1 MPETTEFQT
10 EMNVYNISSENLD
23 ELLEKEWLLTNDRGS
38 YAAGTV
44 LGCNTRRYHGL
55 LVASLLPPV
64 ERIVTLS
71 NLLETIHYQGRTCEL
86 SNFEFSDRLHPQG
99 YRSLRQFR
107 QDTGVHFRYELDD
120 LVVEKSIY
128 LAHDQDLLAVTY
140 DFSGS
145 VEGGRFSIMPLIAL
159 RDFHSLQSS
168 STSLS
173 MDQTD
178 DVYTAH
184 VLDPHGPAV
193 HFHCP
198 DATFEGSDNWWYAM
212 RYRREAARGQHDY
225 EDVWAAGSF
234 QTDFVCPA
242 RVTLIVQATAGLQRP
257 GPLDIDVDEL
267 INSLR
272 SRREKLYTW
281 AEVRDEHDKKLVRA
295 ADQFIVR
302 RRISESQ
309 ISTSILAGYHWFA
322 DWGRDTFIS
331 LPGLLLETG
340 RFSEAREVL
349 VTFGSVLN
357 EGMIP
362 NCFDDYGGQP
372 HYNSV
377 DASLWYVMAA
387 YRYLL
392 ATEDEQTFNKHFRP
406 VVEQIVEAYRDGTR
420 FNIHADDDG
429 LIVCGDAET
438 QLTWMDARCNNVSF
452 TPRYGK
458 PVEVNALWVNA
469 LHILAQTASD
479 KVRRRY
485 WLDQAQLA
493 EKSFRKLFWNTDQS
507 CLYDCIMPDGSPDA
521 SVRPNQIFAVSL
533 PFSCLDSEQQ
543 LSVVRTVQEHLL
555 TPYGLRSLSSQDSRY
570 CGRYQGD
577 QYSRDSA
584 YHQGTVWG
592 FLMGPFI
599 EAFLKANQF
608 SPESARQAYDMITPL
623 LDHLDND
630 ACLGSV
636 SEIFDGDPPHQPR
649 GCIAQAWSVAELLRV
664 KKLLMQS

>member
-23 ELLEKEWLLTNDRGS
+23 EMLEKEWLLTNDRGS

-71 NLLETIHYQGRTCEL
+71 NLLETVCYQGRTCEL
-86 SNFEFSDRLHPQG
+86 SNFEFSDRMHPQG

-184 VLDPHGPAV
+184 VLDPQGPAA

-198 DATFEGSDNWWYAM
+198 GANFEGGADWWYAM
-212 RYRREAARGQHDY
+212 RYRKEAARGQHDY

-234 QTDFVCPA
+234 KTDFVCPA
-242 RVTLIVQATAGLQRP
+242 RVTLVVQATAGLQRP

-267 INSLR
+267 IDSLH

-281 AEVRDEHDKKLVRA
+281 ADVRDEHDKKLAKA

-302 RRISESQ
+302 RRISDSQ

-349 VTFGSVLN
+349 ATFGSVLN
-357 EGMIP
+357 EGMVP

-392 ATEDEQTFNKHFRP
+392 ATEDEQTFNQHFRP
-406 VVEQIVEAYRDGTR
+406 VVEQIIEAYRDGTR
-420 FNIHADDDG
+420 FNIHADGDG
-429 LIVCGDAET
+429 LIVSGDAET

-458 PVEVNALWVNA
+458 PVEVNALWINA
-469 LHILAQTASD
+469 LHILAKTASD
-479 KVRRRY
+479 GNRRRY

-493 EKSFRKLFWNTDQS
+493 EKSFRMSFWNTDQS
-507 CLYDCIMPDGSPDA
+507 CLYDCIMPDGSPDV

-555 TPYGLRSLSSQDSRY
+555 TPYGLRSLSPQDGRY

-599 EAFLKANQF
+599 EAFLKVHRF
-608 SPESARQAYDMITPL
+608 SPESARQAHDMITPL